1 MSLATDDVADVA
13 DKLSV
18 SPTFNL
24 WVTSVK
30 SSVVYQC
37 GTPINWFLVFLTEI

>member
-13 DKLSV
+13 HELSV
-18 SPTFNL
+18 SSTFNL

-30 SSVVYQC
+30 SSVAYQC
-37 GTPINWFLVFLTEI
+37 DTLMNWCLLFVTEI